1 MDHHIVADIDTH
13 MADAG
18 GIIGSGEKHQ
28 IARLDVGRGY
38 GRTDIAKSLRAQP
51 AHIPTGMIDDPT
63 DEARTVK
70 RGGGA
75 AAAPNVGVAEIFF
88 RFLDDGGK
96 YLIVQ
101 CLRGNVVVGIAAL
114 HILPDVA

>member
-1 MDHHIVADIDTH
+1 MDHHIVADVDTH
-13 MADAG
+13 MADTG

-63 DEARTVK
+63 DEAGAVEGCGR
-70 RGGGA
+70 A
-75 AAAPNVGVAEIFF
+75 AAAP
-88 RFLDDGGK
+88 
-96 YLIVQ
+96 Q
-101 CLRGNVVVGIAAL
+101 
-114 HILPDVA
+114 

>member
-1 MDHHIVADIDTH
+1 MDHHIVADVDTH

-28 IARLDVGRGY
+28 IARFDVGRGY
-38 GRTDIAKSLRAQP
+38 GRTDIAKSLRTQP

-75 AAAPNVGVAEIFF
+75 AAAPDRKSTRLNSSHSGQSRMPSSA
-88 RFLDDGGK
+88 
-96 YLIVQ
+96 
-101 CLRGNVVVGIAAL
+101 
-114 HILPDVA
+114 

>member
-1 MDHHIVADIDTH
+1 

-51 AHIPTGMIDDPT
+51 AHIPTGMIDDQLTKP
-63 DEARTVK
+63 EQSNEVEGCCR
-70 RGGGA
+70 
-75 AAAPNVGVAEIFF
+75 PNIGVAEILF

-96 YLIVQ
+96 HLIVQ
-101 CLRGNVVVGIAAL
+101 RLRGNVVVGIAASTY
-114 HILPDVA
+114 LPM

>member
-1 MDHHIVADIDTH
+1 
-13 MADAG
+13 MADTG
-18 GIIGSGEKHQ
+18 GIVGSGEKHQ
-28 IARLDVGRGY
+28 IARFDVGRGY
-38 GRTDIAKSLRAQP
+38 GRTDIAKPLRAQS

-70 RGGGA
+70 RGGGT
-75 AAAPNVGVAEIFF
+75 AAAPNIGVAEILF

-101 CLRGNVVVGIAAL
+101 RLRGNVVVGIAAL
-114 HILPDVA
+114 HILADVA

>member
-1 MDHHIVADIDTH
+1 MDHHIVADVDTH
-13 MADAG
+13 MADTG
-18 GIIGSGEKHQ
+18 GIIRSGEKHQ
-28 IARLDVGRGY
+28 IARFDVGRGY

-70 RGGGA
+70 RGGGT
-75 AAAPNVGVAEIFF
+75 AAAPNVGVAEILF

-101 CLRGNVVVGIAAL
+101 PLRGNNLVCIPAL
-114 HILPDVA
+114 NKLANVA

>member
-1 MDHHIVADIDTH
+1 MDHHIVADVDTH
-13 MADAG
+13 MADTG
-18 GIIGSGEKHQ
+18 GIVGSGEKHQ
-28 IARLDVGRGY
+28 IARFDVGRGY

-75 AAAPNVGVAEIFF
+75 AAAP
-88 RFLDDGGK
+88 K
-96 YLIVQ
+96 
-101 CLRGNVVVGIAAL
+101 
-114 HILPDVA
+114 

>member
-1 MDHHIVADIDTH
+1 MDHHIVADVDTH

-18 GIIGSGEKHQ
+18 GIVGSGEKHQ
-28 IARLDVGRGY
+28 IARFDVGRGY
-38 GRTDIAKSLRAQP
+38 GRTDIAKSLRAQS

-75 AAAPNVGVAEIFF
+75 AAAP
-88 RFLDDGGK
+88 K
-96 YLIVQ
+96 
-101 CLRGNVVVGIAAL
+101 
-114 HILPDVA
+114 

>member
-1 MDHHIVADIDTH
+1 MDHHIVADVDTH
-13 MADAG
+13 MADTG
-18 GIIGSGEKHQ
+18 GIVGSGEKHQ
-28 IARLDVGRGY
+28 IARFDVSRGY
-38 GRTDIAKSLRAQP
+38 RRTDVAKSLRAQS

-75 AAAPNVGVAEIFF
+75 AAAPNIGVAELFF
-88 RFLDDGGK
+88 RFLDDVGE

-114 HILPDVA
+114 HILADVA

>member
-1 MDHHIVADIDTH
+1 MDHHIVADVDNH

-28 IARLDVGRGY
+28 IARFGIVRGY
-38 GRTDIAKSLRAQP
+38 GRTDIAKSLRTQP
-51 AHIPTGMIDDPT
+51 THIPTGMIDDPT

-75 AAAPNVGVAEIFF
+75 AAAPNVWLPEILF
-88 RFLDDGGK
+88 RFPDDGGK

-101 CLRGNVVVGIAAL
+101 RLRGNAVVGIAAL
-114 HILPDVA
+114 HILADVA

>member
-1 MDHHIVADIDTH
+1 MDHHIVTDVDTH
-13 MADAG
+13 MADTG
-18 GIIGSGEKHQ
+18 GIIRSGEKHQ
-28 IARLDVGRGY
+28 IARFDVGRGY

-75 AAAPNVGVAEIFF
+75 AAAP
-88 RFLDDGGK
+88 K
-96 YLIVQ
+96 
-101 CLRGNVVVGIAAL
+101 
-114 HILPDVA
+114 

>member
-75 AAAPNVGVAEIFF
+75 AAAPNIGVAEI
-88 RFLDDGGK
+88 LSASLMMAANTSSSSASGGMS
-96 YLIVQ
+96 
-101 CLRGNVVVGIAAL
+101 
-114 HILPDVA
+114 